1 MTNPSS
7 PLEPTSEPA
16 SVDSLGS
23 PAEPASLTA
32 GQAPEPERT
41 SESSALIGWREVPR
55 EWPRLVPGLVFA
67 AALAVVASILAAASP
82 VTIAAAP
89 LGMILGLGVA
99 ALPLP
104 LDSARPGIRFASSRL
119 LRVGVALLGVKVSV
133 QAVVALGL
141 VTLFLIVATM
151 AVAFGLTRAAAGR
164 LGVPRRLGLLLGVG
178 NAVCGNTAI
187 AATGPIIQ
195 AEPRE
200 TAAAVAVVTIY
211 GLSAVILFPIIGA
224 WIAIPPVAFGIW
236 CGVAVNDTSQ
246 VVAAASAGG
255 PIALQTATVIKFVRN
270 AMLAPV
276 LIGINWAWR
285 RTRPRSVRDALALLR
300 VSTPPF
306 VLGFLALVVLN
317 SVGLVPA
324 RLADVAGQIST
335 WLILIA
341 LVAVG
346 LGTDVRAVG
355 RLGIRPAI
363 AGIGTAALVAVVT
376 LVVLMGPGRT
386 V

>member
-1 MTNPSS
+1 
-7 PLEPTSEPA
+7 
-16 SVDSLGS
+16 
-23 PAEPASLTA
+23 
-32 GQAPEPERT
+32 
-41 SESSALIGWREVPR
+41 
-55 EWPRLVPGLVFA
+55 
-67 AALAVVASILAAASP
+67 
-82 VTIAAAP
+82 
-89 LGMILGLGVA
+89 
-99 ALPLP
+99 
-104 LDSARPGIRFASSRL
+104 
-119 LRVGVALLGVKVSV
+119 
-133 QAVVALGL
+133 
-141 VTLFLIVATM
+141 M

-195 AEPRE
+195 AEPPE

-211 GLSAVILFPIIGA
+211 GLSAVILFPIVGA
-224 WIAIPPVAFGIW
+224 WIAIPPVVFGVW

-317 SVGLVPA
+317 SVGLVPPKV
-324 RLADVAGQIST
+324 ADVAGQIST

-355 RLGIRPAI
+355 RLGIRPAV

>member
-1 MTNPSS
+1 
-7 PLEPTSEPA
+7 
-16 SVDSLGS
+16 
-23 PAEPASLTA
+23 
-32 GQAPEPERT
+32 
-41 SESSALIGWREVPR
+41 VPR
-55 EWPRLVPGLVFA
+55 AWPRLIAGLLVA
-67 AALAVVASILAAASP
+67 AAIAIVASIAAAASP

-89 LGMILGLGVA
+89 LGMILGLAVA
-99 ALPLP
+99 ALPIP
-104 LDSARPGIRFASSRL
+104 LDPARAGIRFASSRL

-133 QAVVALGL
+133 QAVLALGL
-141 VTLFLIVATM
+141 VTLLLIIVTM
-151 AVAFGLTRAAAGR
+151 GVAFGLTRGIA
-164 LGVPRRLGLLLGVG
+164 RRLAVPPRLAMLLGVG

-200 TAAAVAVVTIY
+200 TAAAVAVVTGY
-211 GLSAVILFPIIGA
+211 GLSAVILFPILGA
-224 WIAIPPVAFGIW
+224 WIAIPPVLFGIW
-236 CGVAVNDTSQ
+236 CGIAVNDTSQ

-270 AMLAPV
+270 SMLAPV
-276 LIGINWAWR
+276 LIAINWVWR
-285 RTRPRSVRDALALLR
+285 RARPGSVGEALALLR

-306 VLGFLALVVLN
+306 VLGFLGLVVLN
-317 SVGLVPA
+317 SIGLVPA
-324 RLADVAGQIST
+324 RVADVVGQIST

-363 AGIGTAALVAVVT
+363 AGIGTAALVALVT
-376 LVVLMGPGRT
+376 LLVLMGPARSI
-386 V
+386 